1 MPLINCKVELK
12 LIWTKDFVLSVFG
25 NKNDILNADSNNT
38 IFTVKYT
45 KLCHFISKGQSIL

>member
-12 LIWTKDFVLSVFG
+12 LRWTKDFVLSVFG